1 VANEKILIVDDEASI
16 RKVLG
21 FMLEENG
28 YLVRTA
34 SSGAEALDAIEKDPP
49 DLVLTDI
56 KMPGMD
62 GIRLL
67 EEMRKLD
74 DALPVIMLTA
84 FGSVETAVEAMK
96 LGATDYL
103 TKPISRDELTLIV
116 AKALRVRRLEEEN
129 SRLKESLRD
138 SFHFENIV
146 GLSPAMREVYDVI
159 SRVAA
164 TDATV
169 LITGESGT
177 GKELVARAIHFAS
190 PRKNARLVTVNCAA
204 IPEDLLE
211 SELFGHVKGAFT
223 GAIRAKEGKFRLAH
237 DGTIFLD
244 EIGSLTRP
252 LQAKLLRALQ
262 EKEIQRVGE
271 DEPVTVDVRVIAAT
285 NRSLPELI
293 RKGEFREDLFY
304 RLNVVPLTIPP
315 LRERMSDVPLLVSH
329 FAEKHGRGGDVRF
342 SGEAMALLQTY
353 EWPGNVRE
361 LENFCERVILMSPT
375 DEIGAAAVEQQI
387 DLLAR
392 EQREIAAPHN
402 MTLPDMER
410 RAVLDALVNSGW
422 NQTRAAR
429 LLGVPRHVLLY
440 RMKKFGINRSE
451 GGGERKV

>member
-1 VANEKILIVDDEASI
+1 
-16 RKVLG
+16 
-21 FMLEENG
+21 
-28 YLVRTA
+28 
-34 SSGAEALDAIEKDPP
+34 
-49 DLVLTDI
+49 
-56 KMPGMD
+56 
-62 GIRLL
+62 
-67 EEMRKLD
+67 
-74 DALPVIMLTA
+74 
-84 FGSVETAVEAMK
+84 
-96 LGATDYL
+96 
-103 TKPISRDELTLIV
+103 
-116 AKALRVRRLEEEN
+116 
-129 SRLKESLRD
+129 
-138 SFHFENIV
+138 
-146 GLSPAMREVYDVI
+146 
-159 SRVAA
+159 
-164 TDATV
+164 V

-329 FAEKHGRGGDVRF
+329 FTEKHGRGRDVRF